1 MKRKMGTNLL
11 LVTVK
16 DHDEI
21 RFAAATDG
29 LVQWPGLAAQANRA
43 VSVLAIWLT
52 RCCAAASEGGGVWC
66 YSRGIDLWAYLHRAT
81 DSWGGVER
89 LGLGLADWHKP
100 PAVLAIAIRH
110 QDP

>member
-1 MKRKMGTNLL
+1 MKRKMGTNLH

-21 RFAAATDG
+21 RFAAATDE

-43 VSVLAIWLT
+43 VSALAIWLT
-52 RCCAAASEGGGVWC
+52 RCCAAASEGGVWW
-66 YSRGIDLWAYLHRAT
+66 YSRGIDLWLYLHHAT

-89 LGLGLADWHKP
+89 LDLACRR
-100 PAVLAIAIRH
+100 A
-110 QDP
+110 